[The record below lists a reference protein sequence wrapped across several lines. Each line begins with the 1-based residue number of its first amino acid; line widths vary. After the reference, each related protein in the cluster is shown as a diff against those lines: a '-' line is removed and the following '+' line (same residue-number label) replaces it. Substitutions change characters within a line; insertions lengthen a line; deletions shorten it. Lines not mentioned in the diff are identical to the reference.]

1 MELLLVYKRLMNLL
15 ANRQHE
21 QQLVAGST
29 VLVVPCGMRTAS
41 VVNNEERT
49 VGAGSA
55 RPENE
60 ERLTR
65 NEPVVTMFAFVLYTC
80 SSGRVVPPLA
90 ARRSPTD
97 EIKK

>member
-41 VVNNEERT
+41 VVNN
-49 VGAGSA
+49 
-55 RPENE
+55 
-60 ERLTR
+60 
-65 NEPVVTMFAFVLYTC
+65 
-80 SSGRVVPPLA
+80 
-90 ARRSPTD
+90 D
-97 EIKK
+97 